1 MPPIVYTFLINTISA
16 IILGILKNKSIR
28 HDEIDKE
35 VIDNNH
41 SSRNT
46 LYKLLKLKRS
56 LENKIK

>member
-16 IILGILKNKSIR
+16 IILGILKNKSITTTM
-28 HDEIDKE
+28 I
-35 VIDNNH
+35 IIYNFFIYFIM
-41 SSRNT
+41 SNT